1 MRKYFETGLVLFAIS
16 LVIAVAG
23 VEAATFTVTNTN
35 DTGVGSLRQAV
46 LDANAAAT
54 ADTIVFDASFSTP
67 RTIVLASTIQ
77 ISPAAS
83 VDTLTIT
90 GPGANLLT
98 ITKPTA
104 AGSRSCRAGVRSC
117 FRDAASCR

>member
-1 MRKYFETGLVLFAIS
+1 MRKHIGRCSI
-16 LVIAVAG
+16 IAGMILLIAAAG
-23 VEAATFTVTNTN
+23 VNAATFTVTNTN

-67 RTIVLASTIQ
+67 RTIVLAATIQ

-83 VDTLTIT
+83 VF
-90 GPGANLLT
+90 AV
-98 ITKPTA
+98 
-104 AGSRSCRAGVRSC
+104 S
-117 FRDAASCR
+117 